1 MPTKTKPTITPIVS
15 YGCCHRIQLDLMDM
29 RFSPAGD
36 YKWILQIKSHFSRYV
51 WLTALKDKES
61 TSTATVFS
69 TWLDF
74 NGFCKI
80 VQCNND
86 IEFKGALHRKC
97 LKYGIKIINGR
108 AYHPETQGSVERANG
123 TYKQR
128 LRAYIMETGGNN
140 WVELLGDIT
149 RVINT
154 TPCSVLP
161 RHTTLYEVF
170 FGRKPRLGSYNS
182 LQSSEGGSVTSTA
195 SVPSGDES
203 GELEEMEELEETDKD
218 FTAIFTALEQRV
230 FHKNSK
236 VNAGYAKRG
245 GISTTRF
252 EMGDIVT
259 LAVEKKRKIVGEPL
273 RLLCRIIG
281 IEGGKYSLLS
291 AIG

>member
-29 RFSPAGD
+29 RLSPAGD
-36 YKWILQIKSHFSRYV
+36 YKWILQIKCHFSRYV

-61 TSTATVFS
+61 TSTAAVFS

-80 VQCNND
+80 VQCDNGT
-86 IEFKGALHRKC
+86 EFKGVLRRKC

-140 WVELLGDIT
+140 WVESLGDIT

-161 RHTTLYEVF
+161 RHTTPYEVF
-170 FGRKPRLGSYNS
+170 FGRKPRFGSYNP
-182 LQSSEGGSVTSTA
+182 LQSSEGDDDDDDDIYLRPA
-195 SVPSGDES
+195 SSEW
-203 GELEEMEELEETDKD
+203 L
-218 FTAIFTALEQRV
+218 
-230 FHKNSK
+230 
-236 VNAGYAKRG
+236 
-245 GISTTRF
+245 TT
-252 EMGDIVT
+252 
-259 LAVEKKRKIVGEPL
+259 L
-273 RLLCRIIG
+273 
-281 IEGGKYSLLS
+281 
-291 AIG
+291 